1 MKNDEYRALFT
12 VYRHPPFFE
21 VIMSEKTVILDVELV
36 RHIASLVQLGL
47 TDEEAEKFVPQL
59 NAILE
64 YFRLLQ
70 DVNTEEVPPAF
81 LLPGLRNVLRADE
94 ALPGMDREAFL
105 QGAPQ
110 RSATYVAVP
119 VVLEE

>member
-1 MKNDEYRALFT
+1 
-12 VYRHPPFFE
+12 
-21 VIMSEKTVILDVELV
+21 MSEKPVILDVELV
-36 RHIASLVQLGL
+36 RHIASLVQIGL
-47 TDEEAEKFVPQL
+47 TDEEAEKFVSQL

-70 DVNTEEVPPAF
+70 EVNTEEVPPAF
-81 LLPGLRNVLRADE
+81 LLPGLRSVLRADE